1 MRWEL
6 VCQSLYHNSYGLW
19 ITWTTISGT
28 LVELVEALALAV
40 LGGLALRF
48 GLKDARRHGLF
59 TRSFWGTFFAFA
71 RYRGKRL
78 LPLGLSITGGILLIG
93 ASIIFYG
100 WLRAYYAARLGHP
113 FP

>member
-40 LGGLALRF
+40 LGGLTLRF

-71 RYRGKRL
+71 RYRVKWVL
-78 LPLGLSITGGILLIG
+78 LLGLSITGGFLIIG

-100 WLRAYYAARLGHP
+100 WLILFCAAGSGYPL
-113 FP
+113 

>member
-1 MRWEL
+1 LGEL
-6 VCQSLYHNSYGLW
+6 L
-19 ITWTTISGT
+19 
-28 LVELVEALALAV
+28 EALALAV
-40 LGGLALRF
+40 VGGVILRF
-48 GLKDARRHGLF
+48 GLRDARRHGLF
-59 TRSFWGTFFAFA
+59 TRSFWGTFFQFA

-78 LPLGLSITGGILLIG
+78 FPLGLSLTGGILLIG